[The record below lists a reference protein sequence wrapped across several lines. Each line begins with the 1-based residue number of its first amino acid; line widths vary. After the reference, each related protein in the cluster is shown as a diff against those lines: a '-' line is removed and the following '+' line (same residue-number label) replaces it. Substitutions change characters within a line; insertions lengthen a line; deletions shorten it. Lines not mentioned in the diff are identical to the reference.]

1 MSEEHI
7 IETRNGSSWQLPAI
21 IVLGLVAIAGLGFG
35 WNASAKLD
43 STQQAVTTEV
53 KTAQQAEQQDM
64 SSLKDRIAQDEK
76 ANSDLQG
83 DLKVVTDKLKI
94 TQGQLKKARLATE
107 AAAKQNDETT
117 QKLSA
122 LDTSVHTELA
132 TKAATD
138 DVKNVDTKVTAV
150 SADLNTTKEDLKMA
164 KSEMGTLIARNHD
177 EIDQLRRLGERDYVE
192 FTIAGKNKPQ
202 KVGNVTV
209 ELKGVNEKKNQVNI
223 AMTVE
228 DKRFEKK
235 NRALNE
241 PIFFYI
247 SGTHIPEEI
256 VVNKVGKDQIS
267 GYVSI
272 PKANSQ
278 PPALPPPPESKQ
290 EQQPSA
296 ISAVEAAKR
305 AGIPARF
312 LFSLLL
318 GTLLS
323 SLFLEPFPG
332 FPSNSAKMEARI
344 AENRLHHT
352 SFILYIAIDDLIP
365 ARGKAFRDSTNSRP
379 PSIIAAFLPS
389 GSPAVP
395 ASNWMNP
402 AANSLTPTPSS
413 PKMAVASSFLKTIF
427 TCGLMRPLRSRA
439 VYPLS
444 ALADSPA
451 CQ

>member
-1 MSEEHI
+1 MVEEHI
-7 IETRNGSSWQLPAI
+7 VETRNGSSWQLPAI

-35 WNASAKLD
+35 WNASSKLD
-43 STQQAVTTEV
+43 GT
-53 KTAQQAEQQDM
+53 QQDM
-64 SSLKDRIAQDEK
+64 SSLKDRLAQDEK
-76 ANSDLQG
+76 ANADLQG

-94 TQGQLKKARLATE
+94 TQGQLKKARLQAE

-150 SADLNTTKEDLKMA
+150 STDLNSTKEELKMA
-164 KSEMGTLIARNHD
+164 KSEIGTLIARNHD

-192 FTIAGKNKPQ
+192 FTLAGKNKPT

-223 AMTVE
+223 AMVVE

-256 VVNKVGKDQIS
+256 VINKVGKDQIS
-267 GYVSI
+267 GYISI

-278 PPALPPPPESKQ
+278 QA
-290 EQQPSA
+290 SA
-296 ISAVEAAKR
+296 S
-305 AGIPARF
+305 
-312 LFSLLL
+312 
-318 GTLLS
+318 T
-323 SLFLEPFPG
+323 
-332 FPSNSAKMEARI
+332 
-344 AENRLHHT
+344 T
-352 SFILYIAIDDLIP
+352 S
-365 ARGKAFRDSTNSRP
+365 GN
-379 PSIIAAFLPS
+379 
-389 GSPAVP
+389 
-395 ASNWMNP
+395 
-402 AANSLTPTPSS
+402 
-413 PKMAVASSFLKTIF
+413 
-427 TCGLMRPLRSRA
+427 
-439 VYPLS
+439 
-444 ALADSPA
+444 
-451 CQ
+451 

>member
-7 IETRNGSSWQLPAI
+7 IETRNSSWQLPAI

-35 WNASAKLD
+35 WNASSKLD
-43 STQQAVTTEV
+43 ATQQAVTAEV
-53 KTAQQAEQQDM
+53 KTAQQSTQQDM

-76 ANSDLQG
+76 ANADLQG

-94 TQGQLKKARLATE
+94 TQGQLKKARLE
-107 AAAKQNDETT
+107 SAKLNDETT
-117 QKLSA
+117 QKLTA

-132 TKAATD
+132 TKAGTE

-150 SADLNTTKEDLKMA
+150 STDLNTTKEDLKMA

-209 ELKGVNEKKNQVNI
+209 ELKGVNQKRNQVNI
-223 AMTVE
+223 AMVVE

-235 NRALNE
+235 SRALNE

-272 PKANSQ
+272 PKANAQ
-278 PPALPPPPESKQ
+278 
-290 EQQPSA
+290 
-296 ISAVEAAKR
+296 
-305 AGIPARF
+305 
-312 LFSLLL
+312 
-318 GTLLS
+318 
-323 SLFLEPFPG
+323 
-332 FPSNSAKMEARI
+332 
-344 AENRLHHT
+344 
-352 SFILYIAIDDLIP
+352 
-365 ARGKAFRDSTNSRP
+365 
-379 PSIIAAFLPS
+379 
-389 GSPAVP
+389 P
-395 ASNWMNP
+395 AS
-402 AANSLTPTPSS
+402 
-413 PKMAVASSFLKTIF
+413 ASTTSGK
-427 TCGLMRPLRSRA
+427 
-439 VYPLS
+439 
-444 ALADSPA
+444 
-451 CQ
+451 